1 MKKITLAAVVI
12 TTALLLPHFSHL
24 ASASGHTVIDGKEYS
39 QMKSD
44 GSTFTVVDVREPR
57 LFKKGH
63 IEGAINIP
71 YDGAHDR
78 VADELSPENTIL
90 FVCHGGPMGDK
101 LADILIE
108 KEFKKVYNLKGGMR
122 AWRGPVVK

>member
-1 MKKITLAAVVI
+1 MKKVILAVMVI
-12 TTALLLPHFSHL
+12 SAALLLPHFSEL
-24 ASASGHTVIDGKEYS
+24 ASASGHKVINGKEFVR
-39 QMKSD
+39 MR
-44 GSTFTVVDVREPR
+44 GVGAIFTVVDVREPW

-78 VADELSPENTIL
+78 VAHELSPDDTIL
-90 FVCHGGPMGDK
+90 FVCHGGPMGDE
-101 LADILIE
+101 LADILLD